1 AAIAYRS
8 NTGSSTVNSAKTRT
22 WDGTAWSAESE
33 QATAGSP
40 IRAVRMAWSPTDA
53 NTRISVTE
61 SDDGWLDA
69 YVCTPTCTVTN
80 NIGQVWSTA
89 PGTPERRFD
98 VAYENTSGD
107 ALLVYGVLSTDPT
120 HDIAYRTYSG
130 GSWGAEQYLDD
141 TGRGTDVQYTQID

>member
-1 AAIAYRS
+1 M
-8 NTGSSTVNSAKTRT
+8 
-22 WDGTAWSAESE
+22 
-33 QATAGSP
+33 
-40 IRAVRMAWSPTDA
+40 RAVRVAPSPISSSW
-53 NTRISVTE
+53 RIIVTE

-130 GSWGAEQYLDD
+130 GSAGAEQYLDD
-141 TGRGTDVQYTQID
+141 PRHARDAQSTQIDLASKRGSGIRGLLGHTDTLA